1 MMYGFAASNP
11 ALRTCLPKV
20 LAWSLTRLLKCSAL
34 VALAAM
40 AASAAGAQTQAAGT
54 IADSQGAPI
63 ANARLR
69 SLTGT
74 LLATADSAGHIAYAC
89 PAAAQVQAVSCT
101 VVVEADGFA
110 ARQIAWQPGAII
122 TLQPASVAQQ
132 VSVTAFR
139 TPIGDLESPANT
151 RTLSNADL
159 RESASITLDGQ
170 LREAAGVETFRRSSS
185 LVANPSSQGISL
197 RGLGS
202 TSASRTL
209 VTEDDIP
216 LNDAFAGWIHWEELP
231 ELSIRSVELV
241 RGGASDLY
249 GSSAIGGVIN
259 VMPFAPTKDEFEL
272 KSSYGSENTYQND
285 LLFSA
290 RKGHLGALATGGVLG
305 TDGYILTTPDQRGLI
320 DIPSN
325 VHAQNGLFLVDR
337 QQGNLRV
344 FARASSLNEARNN
357 GTPVQ
362 TNGTRLWRYAVGSDW
377 TPDNGGHLVFRAYG
391 GTEHYRQTFST
402 IGAGR
407 NSEVLNRF
415 AKTPDNELGAA
426 LHWSQP
432 VLTHAF
438 GPGLLLLVGADTHDV
453 RADDQEEVIKAG
465 VQSRVNQSDRQRQTG
480 AYGELM
486 MTKEGWTVSLSGR
499 FDWFSNFDGTSWAT
513 GAPVGLPQ
521 FSEQVFDP
529 RLGVSRKIGQHFA
542 LTGTGFR
549 AYRAPTANELY
560 RSTQVGS
567 LLTLPNNNLRSERA
581 TGWEAGVAMQQRWGT
596 MRTSYFW
603 TRVDRPITALTTN
616 PNSNPI
622 LLMRE
627 NLGQIESRG
636 VSVDFE
642 FQPQKPEWRWMT
654 FTTGYQ
660 HTNAT
665 VTQYA
670 QQPQLVGNW
679 IPQVAHNTGTAQLRG
694 YHPKLGTLSIQ
705 TRLSGHQFDDDA
717 NTYLLHSYFRIDAY
731 ASHDF
736 GRRIELFASGENL
749 LDRSIE
755 VGRTPT
761 LTLGTPQIARAGFLF
776 KLSPGAR

>member
-1 MMYGFAASNP
+1 MYGFAASNP
-11 ALRTCLPKV
+11 ALRTRLPKV
-20 LAWSLTRLLKCSAL
+20 LAWSLTRSLKCSAL

-89 PAAAQVQAVSCT
+89 PATAQVQAASCT

-344 FARASSLNEARNN
+344 FARTSSMNEARNN

-377 TPDNGGHLVFRAYG
+377 TPD
-391 GTEHYRQTFST
+391 
-402 IGAGR
+402 
-407 NSEVLNRF
+407 
-415 AKTPDNELGAA
+415 K
-426 LHWSQP
+426 
-432 VLTHAF
+432 
-438 GPGLLLLVGADTHDV
+438 
-453 RADDQEEVIKAG
+453 
-465 VQSRVNQSDRQRQTG
+465 DR
-480 AYGELM
+480 
-486 MTKEGWTVSLSGR
+486 K
-499 FDWFSNFDGTSWAT
+499 
-513 GAPVGLPQ
+513 
-521 FSEQVFDP
+521 
-529 RLGVSRKIGQHFA
+529 
-542 LTGTGFR
+542 
-549 AYRAPTANELY
+549 
-560 RSTQVGS
+560 
-567 LLTLPNNNLRSERA
+567 
-581 TGWEAGVAMQQRWGT
+581 
-596 MRTSYFW
+596 
-603 TRVDRPITALTTN
+603 
-616 PNSNPI
+616 
-622 LLMRE
+622 
-627 NLGQIESRG
+627 
-636 VSVDFE
+636 SV
-642 FQPQKPEWRWMT
+642 
-654 FTTGYQ
+654 
-660 HTNAT
+660 
-665 VTQYA
+665 V
-670 QQPQLVGNW
+670 
-679 IPQVAHNTGTAQLRG
+679 
-694 YHPKLGTLSIQ
+694 
-705 TRLSGHQFDDDA
+705 
-717 NTYLLHSYFRIDAY
+717 
-731 ASHDF
+731 
-736 GRRIELFASGENL
+736 
-749 LDRSIE
+749 
-755 VGRTPT
+755 
-761 LTLGTPQIARAGFLF
+761 
-776 KLSPGAR
+776 